1 MFLTGNSFWRIDL
14 LITWNYLGATLNNM
28 VTSSLASFQQTSL
41 VLTITLTWRTV
52 MLFLVFC
59 TSAYW
64 LKVNNHFYEQL
75 NQKNRWIILIFIESG
90 EPFVISG
97 SGRPLRQF
105 IYSRDLARLMIWAV
119 REYDEVDPIILS
131 VGEEDEVS
139 IKQVADAVVNAMKFE
154 GEVKVVKRKAG
165 P

>member
-1 MFLTGNSFWRIDL
+1 
-14 LITWNYLGATLNNM
+14 
-28 VTSSLASFQQTSL
+28 
-41 VLTITLTWRTV
+41 

-165 P
+165 PL